1 LTSKISGGIVTF
13 DGNQKGKIGV
23 GKISI
28 HPYPPIENVLFIEG
42 MKHNLLSMSQLCDNG
57 HNVSFKKERC
67 VIHNDNVIL
76 LFTTKR
82 RGDLY
87 KINLDELYKQN
98 VTFLL
103 TLKENHWV

>member
-1 LTSKISGGIVTF
+1 MTSKISGGIVTF

-57 HNVSFKKERC
+57 HNVSFDKEGY
-67 VIHNDNVIL
+67 VVQNNGGIL
-76 LFTTKR
+76 PFSA
-82 RGDLY
+82 
-87 KINLDELYKQN
+87 IQN
-98 VTFLL
+98 VTC
-103 TLKENHWV
+103 